1 MQRLIDGRS
10 AELRGGGVL
19 RSRLICV
26 SHSHEMR
33 KEDPSRLSIV
43 LVNGDQTV
51 KKVVIAAGITRAN
64 RAKPQILSSQKA
76 GKPSIRYQF
85 ACKRRKTIYALTLS
99 LSRICVLIEA

>member
-1 MQRLIDGRS
+1 MQSLIDGRS
-10 AELRGGGVL
+10 AGLRGGGVL

-64 RAKPQILSSQKA
+64 RAKPQYYTPKKV
-76 GKPSIRYQF
+76 GKPSIRTSVCMQKKEDNLCTNTF
-85 ACKRRKTIYALTLS
+85 
-99 LSRICVLIEA
+99 